1 MSNTTSNGRKKSLR
15 ALVVAGNKNGLAG
28 TSRILYRRYSM
39 EYEPTLNFSESIL
52 KKPARFF
59 FSFFFSFFFLTIS
72 GLSL

>member
-28 TSRILYRRYSM
+28 TSVHILYRRYSM

-59 FSFFFSFFFLTIS
+59 FFFFFLTIS